1 MIDWETIFENWFH
14 WSGITAALSFE
25 LAQVCEEA
33 LIIARRMGLDFG
45 RFELPS

>member
-1 MIDWETIFENWFH
+1 LTGKLFLKLPIGFI
-14 WSGITAALSFE
+14 GLALLPRFE